1 MSERIKD
8 ILGDRVKLER
18 PVIHIDQTGENVIVK
33 TLNHEIYEVSKT
45 FKVRER
51 NQRPMC
57 KEDYMRPRIAHTS
70 YSLFARVNY
79 IYLKEQKQK

>member
-18 PVIHIDQTGENVIVK
+18 PVIHIDQTGENVVVK

-45 FKVRER
+45 FKVRNR
-51 NQRPMC
+51 DQRPMC
-57 KEDYMRPRIAHTS
+57 KEDYMRPRTTQTS
-70 YSLFARVNY
+70 
-79 IYLKEQKQK
+79 